1 MPEDKKSVCV
11 RAVGAGGTHLLPR
24 LRDFATD
31 ERIENAWVAVGN
43 SSNPNHAIRIEPPEP
58 TARPCN
64 AIARHMQARYN
75 RVARNRPRVAGGW
88 GAGAG
93 ARRAWTGG
101 RLIGEAGTMREWS
114 LNARPLTT
122 VVAVPLCSS
131 LWLWTCGWSVIPCSA
146 FAKGPRTD
154 RHRQG
159 PHPAPAL
166 QHPPQQRH
174 PTSLVAGTCGP
185 LRPPRGAVTPLQA
198 GLIGWRGC
206 VRRGGVVRWR
216 GPLQA
221 RRLLVV

>member
-1 MPEDKKSVCV
+1 MCV
-11 RAVGAGGTHLLPR
+11 LGRWGLGDAPASLFCNRRENRERLGGSLRQQQQSPRRDTYRAARTKGTPLQR
-24 LRDFATD
+24 RRA
-31 ERIENAWVAVGN
+31 
-43 SSNPNHAIRIEPPEP
+43 
-58 TARPCN
+58 
-64 AIARHMQARYN
+64 HMQARYN

-131 LWLWTCGWSVIPCSA
+131 LWTCGWSVIPCSA

-159 PHPAPAL
+159 PQLLLHY
-166 QHPPQQRH
+166 
-174 PTSLVAGTCGP
+174 S
-185 LRPPRGAVTPLQA
+185 TPLNNATPRLSWPVPAAHCAPPA
-198 GLIGWRGC
+198 GQSLHCRPG
-206 VRRGGVVRWR
+206 
-216 GPLQA
+216 
-221 RRLLVV
+221 